1 MPVLFHGSGFEMLI
15 SNSGLTLE
23 HRHTNTP
30 LKVQR
35 LKLGGESRLIWL
47 QVYKVN
53 AVLLNF
59 SGEKPFECKLC
70 HQRSR
75 DYSAM
80 IKHLRTHNGASPYQC
95 TICQDFCP
103 SLAAM
108 QKHMKGH
115 KPEEVPADWR
125 IEKTYLYVCY
135 VWAGLG
141 LQAQS
146 DWHTHSH
153 AHGHCWMK
161 TCVAGLKCFCKG
173 FWKSLNSCWVNWEV
187 YYGEM
192 LLKEILSWFYL
203 FFPDN

>member
-23 HRHTNTP
+23 HRHINTP

-35 LKLGGESRLIWL
+35 PKLGGESRLIWL

-146 DWHTHSH
+146 DWRSHTLTCTQSLLDENLC
-153 AHGHCWMK
+153 CW
-161 TCVAGLKCFCKG
+161 F
-173 FWKSLNSCWVNWEV
+173 
-187 YYGEM
+187 EM
-192 LLKEILSWFYL
+192 FL
-203 FFPDN
+203 